1 MASTVI
7 LMFGR
12 FQPPTK
18 GHQRLFQ
25 TALDLSKQVR
35 ADVALFLSNTVDD
48 EENPL
53 SHDEKAKIIQTRFP
67 QLLIGPADIVT
78 PYASLY
84 WARDKGYTKIILL
97 AGGARGPEF
106 ERMIARWKEK
116 EDANAGINVDVV
128 NLTRSGAMSETKV
141 SGTVLRRLAQQN
153 KYDEFKQLFL
163 QGVPDSLVRD
173 AFQKIQHRLG
183 PVTEHSMFTRFAD
196 YHEQLMEA
204 EDGFTL
210 REVDV
215 APGTPDIAPDEEVI
229 SADELPN
236 KITAQRGSL
245 DPREAERVPSDTPD
259 NQSQLVIH
267 PLPRLKSELAK
278 KLDQVRSEAI

>member
-1 MASTVI
+1 
-7 LMFGR
+7 
-12 FQPPTK
+12 
-18 GHQRLFQ
+18 
-25 TALDLSKQVR
+25 
-35 ADVALFLSNTVDD
+35 
-48 EENPL
+48 
-53 SHDEKAKIIQTRFP
+53 
-67 QLLIGPADIVT
+67 
-78 PYASLY
+78 
-84 WARDKGYTKIILL
+84 
-97 AGGARGPEF
+97 
-106 ERMIARWKEK
+106 
-116 EDANAGINVDVV
+116 
-128 NLTRSGAMSETKV
+128 
-141 SGTVLRRLAQQN
+141 
-153 KYDEFKQLFL
+153 
-163 QGVPDSLVRD
+163 
-173 AFQKIQHRLG
+173 
-183 PVTEHSMFTRFAD
+183 MFTRFAD